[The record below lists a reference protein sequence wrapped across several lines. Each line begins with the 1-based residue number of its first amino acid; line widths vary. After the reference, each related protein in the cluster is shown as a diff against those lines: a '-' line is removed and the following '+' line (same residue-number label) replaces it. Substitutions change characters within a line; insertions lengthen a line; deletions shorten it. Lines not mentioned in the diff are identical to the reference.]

1 MRISFDFNL
10 ALFQGTHYQ
19 EYACQKELNS
29 GLLIVVVVFS
39 ILIFMTPPPPSSIP
53 WSTHTFQ
60 LYLATIMLEEI
71 DRDRLSILLWGNLC
85 TNSFLF

>member
-39 ILIFMTPPPPSSIP
+39 ILIFMTPPPPLFHSMVNPYLSAIP
-53 WSTHTFQ
+53 SH
-60 LYLATIMLEEI
+60 YYVRG
-71 DRDRLSILLWGNLC
+71 D
-85 TNSFLF
+85 